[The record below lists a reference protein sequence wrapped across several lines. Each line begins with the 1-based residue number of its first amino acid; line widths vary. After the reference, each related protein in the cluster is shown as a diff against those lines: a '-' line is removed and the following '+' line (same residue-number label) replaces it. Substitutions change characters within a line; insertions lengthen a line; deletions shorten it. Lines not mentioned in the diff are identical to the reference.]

1 MNDTQGLLKI
11 GELAK
16 RAGVNRGTI
25 QHYLREGLL
34 PKPVKTHRNMAFY
47 DATCVDRIKVIKE
60 LQRQRFLPLNVIRR
74 MVAGRNGGTQAK
86 AAVEVQQ
93 AALSSLAVNSPDRT
107 ISLEAA
113 VKTFDL
119 PRSLIQK
126 LEKLEIVSSYRQN
139 GAKVFAG
146 PDLEVLA
153 AVAQMKQ
160 LGITERVGFRPAD
173 LLIYKKSLEG
183 LLDLELQTFLRVVV
197 GKRKPEE
204 ATRLA
209 RAGING
215 ATALVVAL
223 RKKLITDLL
232 VTAGKATV
240 DGVLAGGNLG

>member
-1 MNDTQGLLKI
+1 M
-11 GELAK
+11 
-16 RAGVNRGTI
+16 
-25 QHYLREGLL
+25 
-34 PKPVKTHRNMAFY
+34 
-47 DATCVDRIKVIKE
+47 
-60 LQRQRFLPLNVIRR
+60 
-74 MVAGRNGGTQAK
+74 
-86 AAVEVQQ
+86 
-93 AALSSLAVNSPDRT
+93 
-107 ISLEAA
+107 
-113 VKTFDL
+113 KTFDL